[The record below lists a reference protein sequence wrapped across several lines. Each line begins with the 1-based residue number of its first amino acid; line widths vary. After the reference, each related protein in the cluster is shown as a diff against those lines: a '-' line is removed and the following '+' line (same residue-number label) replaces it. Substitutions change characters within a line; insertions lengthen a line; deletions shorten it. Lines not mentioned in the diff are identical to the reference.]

1 MSKFLSPT
9 MAAVTPYTPGEQPQD
24 QQYIKLNTNESPYL
38 PSPRVVAAVSE
49 AEVEKLRLYSDPAC
63 ADLLR
68 AAAAH
73 FGLQPDQIMP
83 GNGSDENL
91 FFALRAFC
99 DESHPLAFADITYG
113 CYGVWC
119 GLLHIP
125 THIIPLKEDFTL
137 DPADYHG
144 LHETIVIA
152 NPNAPTGLCL
162 PRDAI
167 EGILR
172 SNPDSVVIVD
182 EAYVDFGGES
192 CVPLID
198 QYDNLLVVQTFSK
211 SRQLAG
217 ARLGLAMGNAAL
229 IADLNRVKFSL
240 NPYNINRLT
249 LKAGQAALED
259 TAYFEKT
266 RAAIMDTRAWTMQ
279 QLTDRGFT
287 VLDSRTNF
295 VFASTERINGGVL
308 YKKLKENGILVR
320 HFDAPRIENW
330 LRITIGTPEQMQDN
344 IAFMKDFR
352 PLDPQERAAVDRVQA
367 IFHGMHLIPCT
378 SCRYCVDGCPQ
389 HIAIPNLFALM
400 NTKQLYHDWNADF
413 YYEDVHTGP
422 GRKASDCIR
431 CGRCERICPQHL
443 PIRQLLVDVAK
454 EFEKPQA

>member
-1 MSKFLSPT
+1 MSKFLSPRLE
-9 MAAVTPYTPGEQPQD
+9 AVTPYTPGEQPQD

-38 PSPRVVAAVSE
+38 PSPAVIAAVSE
-49 AEVEKLRLYSDPAC
+49 HEVEKLRLYSDPAC
-63 ADLLR
+63 ADLLK

-73 FGLQPDQIMP
+73 FGLQPEQIMP

-99 DESHPLAFADITYG
+99 DADHPLAYADITYG

-119 GLLHIP
+119 GLMHIP
-125 THIIPLKEDFTL
+125 SHIIPLKEDFTL
-137 DPADYHG
+137 DPKDYYG
-144 LHETIVIA
+144 LNQTIVLA
-152 NPNAPTGLCL
+152 NPNAPTGIAL
-162 PRDAI
+162 PRAEI
-167 EGILR
+167 EGILKA
-172 SNPDSVVIVD
+172 NPNNVVIVD

-287 VLDSRTNF
+287 VLDSRANF
-295 VFASTERINGGVL
+295 VFASTERINGGEL
-308 YKKLKENGILVR
+308 YKKLKKNGILVR

-330 LRITIGTPEQMQDN
+330 LRITIGTPEQMQALMD
-344 IAFMKDFR
+344 
-352 PLDPQERAAVDRVQA
+352 AVDKILEV
-367 IFHGMHLIPCT
+367 
-378 SCRYCVDGCPQ
+378 
-389 HIAIPNLFALM
+389 
-400 NTKQLYHDWNADF
+400 
-413 YYEDVHTGP
+413 
-422 GRKASDCIR
+422 
-431 CGRCERICPQHL
+431 
-443 PIRQLLVDVAK
+443 
-454 EFEKPQA
+454 

>member
-1 MSKFLSPT
+1 MSRFLSPRLDT
-9 MAAVTPYTPGEQPQD
+9 VTPYTPGEQPQD
-24 QQYIKLNTNESPYL
+24 QQYIKLNTNESPYP
-38 PSPRVVAAVSE
+38 PSPAVLEAVSR

-63 ADLLR
+63 AELLN
-68 AAAAH
+68 AAAKH

-99 DESHPLAFADITYG
+99 DEDHPLAYADITYG

-125 THIIPLKEDFTL
+125 SRIIPLREDFTL
-137 DPADYHG
+137 DPADYYG
-144 LHETIVIA
+144 LNTTIVLA
-152 NPNAPTGLCL
+152 NPNAPTGLAL
-162 PRDAI
+162 PRSAI
-167 EGILR
+167 EGILKA
-172 SNPDSVVIVD
+172 NPDHVVIVD

-198 QYDNLLVVQTFSK
+198 RYENLLVVQTFSK

-217 ARLGLAMGNAAL
+217 ARLGLAMGNAKL

-259 TAYFEKT
+259 TAYFDKT

-287 VLDSRTNF
+287 VLDSRANF
-295 VFASTERINGGVL
+295 VFASTERINGSML
-308 YKKLKENGILVR
+308 YKELKKNGILVR

-330 LRITIGTPEQMQDN
+330 LRITIGTPEQMQALMD
-344 IAFMKDFR
+344 
-352 PLDPQERAAVDRVQA
+352 AVDKILEV
-367 IFHGMHLIPCT
+367 
-378 SCRYCVDGCPQ
+378 
-389 HIAIPNLFALM
+389 
-400 NTKQLYHDWNADF
+400 
-413 YYEDVHTGP
+413 
-422 GRKASDCIR
+422 
-431 CGRCERICPQHL
+431 
-443 PIRQLLVDVAK
+443 
-454 EFEKPQA
+454 

>member
-1 MSKFLSPT
+1 MSRFLSPT
-9 MAAVTPYTPGEQPQD
+9 LSSVTPYTPGEQPQD

-38 PSPRVVAAVSE
+38 PSPAVIAAVSE
-49 AEVEKLRLYSDPAC
+49 HEVEKLRLYSDPAC
-63 ADLLR
+63 ADLLK

-73 FGLQPDQIMP
+73 FGLQPEQIMP

-99 DESHPLAFADITYG
+99 DADHPLAYADITYG

-119 GLLHIP
+119 GLMHIP
-125 THIIPLKEDFTL
+125 SHIIPLKEDFTL
-137 DPADYHG
+137 DPKDYYG
-144 LHETIVIA
+144 LNQTIVIA
-152 NPNAPTGLCL
+152 NPNAPTGIAL
-162 PRDAI
+162 PRAEI
-167 EGILR
+167 EGILKA
-172 SNPDSVVIVD
+172 NPNNVVIVD

-266 RAAIMDTRAWTMQ
+266 RTAIMDTRAWTMQ

-287 VLDSRTNF
+287 VLDSRANF

-330 LRITIGTPEQMQDN
+330 LRITIGTPEQMQALMD
-344 IAFMKDFR
+344 
-352 PLDPQERAAVDRVQA
+352 AVDKILEV
-367 IFHGMHLIPCT
+367 
-378 SCRYCVDGCPQ
+378 
-389 HIAIPNLFALM
+389 
-400 NTKQLYHDWNADF
+400 
-413 YYEDVHTGP
+413 
-422 GRKASDCIR
+422 
-431 CGRCERICPQHL
+431 
-443 PIRQLLVDVAK
+443 
-454 EFEKPQA
+454 

>member
-9 MAAVTPYTPGEQPQD
+9 LAAVTPYTPGEQPQD

-38 PSPRVVAAVSE
+38 PSPAVIAAVSE
-49 AEVEKLRLYSDPAC
+49 HEVEKLRLYSDPAC
-63 ADLLR
+63 ADLLK

-73 FGLQPDQIMP
+73 FGLQPEQIMP

-99 DESHPLAFADITYG
+99 DADHPLAYADITYG

-119 GLLHIP
+119 GLMHIP
-125 THIIPLKEDFTL
+125 SHIIPLKEDFTL
-137 DPADYHG
+137 DPKDYYG
-144 LHETIVIA
+144 LNQTIVLA
-152 NPNAPTGLCL
+152 NPNAPTGIAL
-162 PRDAI
+162 PRAEI
-167 EGILR
+167 EGILKA
-172 SNPDSVVIVD
+172 NPNNVVIVD

-198 QYDNLLVVQTFSK
+198 QYENLLVVQTFSK

-217 ARLGLAMGNAAL
+217 ARLGLAMGNAKL

-266 RAAIMDTRAWTMQ
+266 RAAIIDTRAWTMQ

-287 VLDSRTNF
+287 VLDSRANF
-295 VFASTERINGGVL
+295 VFASTERINGCVL
-308 YKKLKENGILVR
+308 YKELKKNGILVR

-330 LRITIGTPEQMQDN
+330 LRITIGTPEQMQALMD
-344 IAFMKDFR
+344 
-352 PLDPQERAAVDRVQA
+352 AVDKILEV
-367 IFHGMHLIPCT
+367 
-378 SCRYCVDGCPQ
+378 
-389 HIAIPNLFALM
+389 
-400 NTKQLYHDWNADF
+400 
-413 YYEDVHTGP
+413 
-422 GRKASDCIR
+422 
-431 CGRCERICPQHL
+431 
-443 PIRQLLVDVAK
+443 
-454 EFEKPQA
+454 